1 MLKNVHSESQPIL
14 LTFDIIKSSFRNVF
28 INYPF
33 TQNYLTYFDDVDNYS
48 LEKFDCLYSLKTCTE
63 ITVNFL

>member
-14 LTFDIIKSSFRNVF
+14 LTFDIIKSSLRNVF
-28 INYPF
+28 INYHF

-48 LEKFDCLYSLKTCTE
+48 LEKFDCLYSLKTCIE